1 MDESKPPPALPP
13 PPLPPTTD
21 PWTVD
26 EQQNDY
32 YSHVPSSQYQQVS
45 IYNLVLVGYRDYRKN
60 YKAYSLDI

>member
-26 EQQNDY
+26 ERQPEY
-32 YSHVPSSQYQQVS
+32 YSHVPSSQYQQAS
-45 IYNLVLVGYRDYRKN
+45 IYF
-60 YKAYSLDI
+60 